1 MKYLYLSFIFNI
13 LNHNKRIIKPK
24 VTCELKKESF
34 VGSWV
39 VYEKEKEQ
47 IIHLQ
52 PSGSIYKQ
60 LLSNNKNELQYIGGW
75 DINDNSFF
83 FNIKDKKYY
92 GKINNDSLKIIG
104 NVCEGLYSPCYI
116 TNFTLLPLFEQ
127 FHNITFVNKTDNI
140 VYLNQKNVTG
150 KWILENLY
158 TNQLYILEL
167 HKNNTWNSIY
177 SDNLHGKWN
186 LFNES
191 INTNIVTNLAGKN
204 VWLSIKPY
212 NNQGYSNNDIM
223 FIGKITQ
230 LGKTYNIS
238 EKDKK
243 TISSKINGSVVY
255 CYDMEPEISET
266 FYMKR
271 WF

>member
-83 FNIKDKKYY
+83 LI
-92 GKINNDSLKIIG
+92 LKI
-104 NVCEGLYSPCYI
+104 
-116 TNFTLLPLFEQ
+116 
-127 FHNITFVNKTDNI
+127 K
-140 VYLNQKNVTG
+140 
-150 KWILENLY
+150 
-158 TNQLYILEL
+158 
-167 HKNNTWNSIY
+167 SI
-177 SDNLHGKWN
+177 
-186 LFNES
+186 
-191 INTNIVTNLAGKN
+191 
-204 VWLSIKPY
+204 
-212 NNQGYSNNDIM
+212 M
-223 FIGKITQ
+223 
-230 LGKTYNIS
+230 
-238 EKDKK
+238 EK
-243 TISSKINGSVVY
+243 
-255 CYDMEPEISET
+255 
-266 FYMKR
+266 
-271 WF
+271 